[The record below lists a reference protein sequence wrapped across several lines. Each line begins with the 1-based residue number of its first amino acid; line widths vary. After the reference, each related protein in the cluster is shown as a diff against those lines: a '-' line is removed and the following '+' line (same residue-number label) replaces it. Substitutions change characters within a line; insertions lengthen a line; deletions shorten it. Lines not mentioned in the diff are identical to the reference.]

1 MLLKT
6 LEKASKW
13 TLSFMI
19 MITANMTTTDVE
31 KGTSVVAD
39 FVCPK
44 VQTPQISKYIGKKY
58 LLIGCICLIKK
69 KKTINCKKLF

>member
-31 KGTSVVAD
+31 K
-39 FVCPK
+39 C
-44 VQTPQISKYIGKKY
+44 
-58 LLIGCICLIKK
+58 LLSHTESHIITLPRRRQKD
-69 KKTINCKKLF
+69 LA